1 MTLPLTILGG
11 YLGAGKTTLINKLLA
26 GRHGKRLTVLVN
38 DFGAINIDA
47 GLIAEHDSDTI
58 SLANGCACC
67 QLQDDALKQLQELAA
82 MPDPPDHI
90 LVEASGAG
98 EPARLAYLGFGVSGL
113 QLSGIYVAI
122 DAETIATKQHD
133 KFTGKLV
140 KRQIAQADFCL
151 LTKADLTEDDGAA
164 AHGIIGSLTDAPIA
178 EPDDKVLADMLSG
191 APFSLRSSALRLD
204 EADLS
209 RRNPTEGWMKADELF
224 DSFTLT
230 ADAPLD
236 LEKLTALLDTL
247 PLVRGKGHT
256 GTHRLQLVGQR
267 YTLIEADNRRAELV
281 FIAEKGKVD
290 WEKVEEALT

>member
-26 GRHGKRLTVLVN
+26 GHHGKRLTVLVN

-47 GLIAEHDSDTI
+47 ELIAEHKGDTI
-58 SLANGCACC
+58 SLTNGCACC

-82 MPDPPDHI
+82 IPNPSDHI

-98 EPARLAYLGFGVSGL
+98 EPARLAYLGFGVRGL

-122 DAETIATKQHD
+122 DAATIAAKQHD
-133 KFTGKLV
+133 KFTGKLI

-151 LTKADLTEDDGAA
+151 LTKADLTDDNGAM
-164 AHGIIGSLTDAPIA
+164 AHDLISGITDAPIA
-178 EPDDKVLADMLSG
+178 KPGNSVLVDMLSG
-191 APFSLRSSALRLD
+191 APS
-204 EADLS
+204 
-209 RRNPTEGWMKADELF
+209 
-224 DSFTLT
+224 TLPQAA
-230 ADAPLD
+230 ADAPLFAD
-236 LEKLTALLDTL
+236 TLFDNFTLTVDEPLDIEKLTALLDTL
-247 PLVRGKGHT
+247 PLIRAKGHT

-267 YTLIEADNRRAELV
+267 YTLIEADTRRAELV

-290 WEKVEEALT
+290 WEVIEVAFTSQP